1 MTKNWEGDDDDRSF
15 ATAQETNSYV
25 TSPDKRYRNTKQESF
40 YDVNSAGSDD
50 SVKFGVRASRQWD
63 VKIPPSRKVS
73 LGGHYMPS
81 ITSTLSFG
89 LRKRSRRISIEI
101 QHPLPSS
108 RASSPTK
115 ENHANTP
122 ETEEEDRSQ
131 GTPILFGIFFDGND
145 ASKKSMCSFDMALKD
160 DECIKLKILKP
171 SETKTALKIK
181 TLGRRMNEALHMNS
195 TSDDD
200 DESVTNDSHVNSV
213 STLGM
218 NGADESPDDRVWI
231 EQHVYDLQDVE
242 LSSCMKNTTEIR
254 VSDEVDKRKNSF
266 SNEDKQY
273 NSVANQKKL
282 LQIIFDDDN
291 QAHSFFKLIA
301 HYQNLYEERKIRQ
314 EEEKKGQEQRLAE
327 VDNPSSAPLGDVSD
341 TEESI
346 INNFW
351 PSWISS
357 WVF

>member
-1 MTKNWEGDDDDRSF
+1 M
-15 ATAQETNSYV
+15 
-25 TSPDKRYRNTKQESF
+25 
-40 YDVNSAGSDD
+40 
-50 SVKFGVRASRQWD
+50 
-63 VKIPPSRKVS
+63 
-73 LGGHYMPS
+73 
-81 ITSTLSFG
+81 
-89 LRKRSRRISIEI
+89 
-101 QHPLPSS
+101 
-108 RASSPTK
+108 
-115 ENHANTP
+115 
-122 ETEEEDRSQ
+122 
-131 GTPILFGIFFDGND
+131 
-145 ASKKSMCSFDMALKD
+145 
-160 DECIKLKILKP
+160 
-171 SETKTALKIK
+171 
-181 TLGRRMNEALHMNS
+181 
-195 TSDDD
+195 
-200 DESVTNDSHVNSV
+200 
-213 STLGM
+213 
-218 NGADESPDDRVWI
+218 
-231 EQHVYDLQDVE
+231 YDLQDVE